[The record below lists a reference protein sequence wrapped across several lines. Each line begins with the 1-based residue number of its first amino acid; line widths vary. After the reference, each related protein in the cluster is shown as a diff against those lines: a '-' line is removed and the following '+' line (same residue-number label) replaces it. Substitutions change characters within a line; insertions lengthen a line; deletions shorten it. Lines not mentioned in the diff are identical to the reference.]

1 MTLTITEY
9 RQAYANGATPHDL
22 IAAALARLE
31 KAADPGIFLHL
42 ASPAELEAAISALG
56 RFDPVAKPLWGV
68 PFAVKDNIDVA
79 GMPTTAA
86 CPAYAYTPAEDAA
99 VVTRLRAAGAIPIGK
114 TNLDQFATGLVG
126 LRTPH
131 PAPRNALDP
140 ALVPGGS
147 SSGSAVAVARG
158 IVPFALGTDTAGS
171 GRVPAGLNGIAGLK
185 PSLGALSARGVVPA
199 CRSLD
204 CVSVFAL
211 SAEEAWTVFQAAS
224 AYDPQD
230 AYSQPVTQA
239 SPWPDLN
246 GLTVG
251 VPAIADRRFDGSMAA
266 AAAYAQALEN
276 LAAAGL
282 RVRELPFDAFYDIA
296 ALLYEGPWVAERY
309 AAIRG
314 FIEANPEALHPV
326 TRQIIGKAPAFS
338 AADAFT
344 ASYRLADLR
353 RAVEPLLASVDLL
366 CVPTAPRNPTVAEV
380 AADPVGVNSMLGTY
394 TNFVNLLGLCGLSLP
409 CAHRPDGEPA
419 SLTLLAPAGHDLRL
433 ARLAAALQPGLA
445 ATATE
450 DAVLVAVVGAH
461 LAGMPLNH
469 QLQDL
474 GAAFAGVTETAPFY
488 RLFALPDSVPPKPG
502 MLRVGDGERIQVELY
517 RLSPAAFG
525 RFVAAIPGPL
535 GIGDIR
541 LADGRTVKGFLVE
554 ADAVHGARD
563 ITEYGGWRAFVS
575 AA

>member
-1 MTLTITEY
+1 MTLTLAEY
-9 RQAYANGATPHDL
+9 RQAYANGAKPRDL

-42 ASPAELEAAISALG
+42 ADSAAIDAAIAALG
-56 RFDPVAKPLWGV
+56 PFDPVAKPLWGV
-68 PFAVKDNIDVA
+68 PFAVKDNIDIA

-86 CPAYAYTPAEDAA
+86 CPAYAYMPAEDAA
-99 VVTRLRAAGAIPIGK
+99 VVARLRTAGAIPIGK

-126 LRTPH
+126 VRTPY
-131 PAPRNALDP
+131 PVPRNALDP
-140 ALVPGGS
+140 RLVPGGS
-147 SSGSAVAVARG
+147 SSGSAVAVALG
-158 IVPFALGTDTAGS
+158 VVPFALGTDTAGS

-185 PSLGALSARGVVPA
+185 PSLGALSNRGVVPA

-204 CVSVFAL
+204 CVSIF
-211 SAEEAWTVFQAAS
+211 AAS
-224 AYDPQD
+224 AEDALIVFEATAGYDPED
-230 AYSQPVTQA
+230 AYSQPVAQA
-239 SPWPDLN
+239 SPWQAFS
-246 GLTVG
+246 GLSVG
-251 VPAIADRRFDGSMAA
+251 VPAVADRQFDGSAPA
-266 AAAYAQALEN
+266 AAAYASGLER
-276 LAAAGL
+276 LAASGL
-282 RVRELPFDAFYDIA
+282 QIRELPFQAFYDIA

-314 FIEANPEALHPV
+314 FIEERPEALHPV

-344 ASYRLADLR
+344 ASYRLAGLR

-409 CAHRPDGEPA
+409 CAPRPDGEPA

-445 ATATE
+445 ATGSGDT
-450 DAVLVAVVGAH
+450 VLLAVVGAH

-469 QLQDL
+469 QLHDL
-474 GAAFAGVTETAPFY
+474 GAAFVEAAETAPSY

-502 MLRVGDGERIQVELY
+502 MLRVDDGQPIQVELY

-535 GIGDIR
+535 GVGDIT
-541 LADGRTVKGFLVE
+541 LADGRSVKGFLVE
-554 ADAVHGARD
+554 AEAVRGARD
-563 ITEYGGWRAFVS
+563 ITEYGGWRAYVS